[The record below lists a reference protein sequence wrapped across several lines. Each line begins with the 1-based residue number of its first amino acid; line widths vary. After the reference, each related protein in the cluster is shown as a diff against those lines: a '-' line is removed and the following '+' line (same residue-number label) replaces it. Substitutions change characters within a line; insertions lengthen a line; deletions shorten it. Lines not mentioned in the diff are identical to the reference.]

1 MATGPSS
8 DAAASAIDRPLW
20 QNTAI
25 AILSIRI
32 VQGFIYWGGGSRRFI
47 YDPEKLDPS
56 AHQWMANKLQAAMPG
71 ALFGTDHAI
80 SYMLGHFEILYA
92 TLIIFSAAELL
103 AGLMLIL
110 GLLTRLAALAALGF
124 SVMLMVIFGWQGAV
138 CLEGW
143 TMAACNI
150 AMACALLLMGS
161 GAYSLDNVLLRRNPH
176 FADHRWFRWTS
187 GSLPLPVTANAC
199 RKLGLTLSILA
210 VGFVVL
216 LYNYYRGAVLTPF
229 HAGPVSP
236 SIAHYSLSDV
246 RLTARGVSFTAYLDA
261 GSPETPSFIVDAAL
275 LDDRDA
281 VIARWDA
288 STLGHLSPS
297 QIGNDYPYN
306 RFVTGPY
313 GLVAEMGAR
322 ARIELPMNAVLSLP
336 SPVRLTLTTVD
347 GRVFTAPVAAQ

>member
-1 MATGPSS
+1 
-8 DAAASAIDRPLW
+8 
-20 QNTAI
+20 
-25 AILSIRI
+25 
-32 VQGFIYWGGGSRRFI
+32 
-47 YDPEKLDPS
+47 
-56 AHQWMANKLQAAMPG
+56 
-71 ALFGTDHAI
+71 
-80 SYMLGHFEILYA
+80 
-92 TLIIFSAAELL
+92 LI
-103 AGLMLIL
+103 
-110 GLLTRLAALAALGF
+110 RLAALAALGF